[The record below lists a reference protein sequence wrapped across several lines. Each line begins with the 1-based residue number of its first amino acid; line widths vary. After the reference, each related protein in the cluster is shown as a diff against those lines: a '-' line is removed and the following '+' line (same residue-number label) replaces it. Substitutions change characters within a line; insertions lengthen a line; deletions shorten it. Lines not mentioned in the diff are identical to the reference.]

1 MVENKYNKHLAR
13 KAYGE
18 RQIDKWVAWSWKNK
32 GKVLWKDLVNKQNEF
47 KNTHNIPNVD
57 LEFENFITFFE
68 ERKKILISKF
78 GKILQMKKEKI
89 ELE

>member
-32 GKVLWKDLVNKQNEF
+32 GKVLWKDLVKKQNEF
-47 KNTHNIPNVD
+47 KINV
-57 LEFENFITFFE
+57 L
-68 ERKKILISKF
+68 
-78 GKILQMKKEKI
+78 
-89 ELE
+89 